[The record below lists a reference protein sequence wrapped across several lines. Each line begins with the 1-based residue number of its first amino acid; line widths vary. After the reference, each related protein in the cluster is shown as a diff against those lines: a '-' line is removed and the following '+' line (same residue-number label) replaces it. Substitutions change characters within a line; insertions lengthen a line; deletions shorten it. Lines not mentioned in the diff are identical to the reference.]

1 MSWYYLNQD
10 ASLGEEVATSDFAA
24 VATCYQVLLTSALLC
39 GWYGTVVNTDPG
51 SMVIACLLY

>member
-1 MSWYYLNQD
+1 MSWYHLNQD
-10 ASLGEEVATSDFAA
+10 ASLGEDFAA
-24 VATCYQVLLTSALLC
+24 VATYYQVLLTSALLC